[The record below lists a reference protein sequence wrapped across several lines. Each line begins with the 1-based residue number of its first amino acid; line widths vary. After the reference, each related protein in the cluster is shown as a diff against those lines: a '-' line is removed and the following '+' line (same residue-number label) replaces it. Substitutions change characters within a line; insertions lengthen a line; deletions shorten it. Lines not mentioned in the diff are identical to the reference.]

1 MAVPF
6 SAVLE
11 YLSAELLEL
20 SGNHSRVRRQERVT
34 INIADIEECLR
45 QDDELHATFET
56 FSARDAIPISKLDDS
71 DSKEILQSEV
81 VAQFVFRATESSL
94 LGPCVSYLETFLVEA
109 VCACASQTLS
119 PTKVKY
125 LIKQLTSLYS
135 SKAHG
140 GTTARGLAKK
150 SRGDGAVVGAD
161 DDEKVAKVKLG
172 KDKGS
177 VKTLPSTLVASGA
190 SSVSFVE
197 EPPKTFVHQHK
208 NCNPESV
215 SVMISVLQLVS
226 LCGAEAVIPLAAD
239 RGLTHLCLRLSP
251 FVHGVY
257 EISDSRR

>member
-6 SAVLE
+6 AAVLE

-20 SGNHSRVRRQERVT
+20 SGNHSRVRRHETLT

-45 QDDELHATFET
+45 RDDELHATFET

-71 DSKEILQSEV
+71 DSKATLQSEA

-94 LGPCVSYLETFLVEA
+94 LEGPCVSYLETFLIEA

-135 SKAHG
+135 SEANS
-140 GTTARGLAKK
+140 GTRTRGVPKK
-150 SRGDGAVVGAD
+150 SRGDGAVVGGGAD
-161 DDEKVAKVKLG
+161 DD
-172 KDKGS
+172 
-177 VKTLPSTLVASGA
+177 
-190 SSVSFVE
+190 VE
-197 EPPKTFVHQHK
+197 EPPKIFVHQHK

-215 SVMISVLQLVS
+215 SVMIAVLQLVS
-226 LCGAEAVIPLAAD
+226 FCGAEAVIPFAAD
-239 RGLTHLCLRLSP
+239 RGLTRLCLRLSP

>member
-1 MAVPF
+1 
-6 SAVLE
+6 
-11 YLSAELLEL
+11 
-20 SGNHSRVRRQERVT
+20 
-34 INIADIEECLR
+34 LR

-56 FSARDAIPISKLDDS
+56 FSARYAKLDDS
-71 DSKEILQSEV
+71 DSKAILQSEA

-94 LGPCVSYLETFLVEA
+94 IEGPCVSYLETFLVEV

-140 GTTARGLAKK
+140 GTRTRGVAKK

-161 DDEKVAKVKLG
+161 DD
-172 KDKGS
+172 
-177 VKTLPSTLVASGA
+177 
-190 SSVSFVE
+190 VE
-197 EPPKTFVHQHK
+197 ELAKIFVHQHK

-215 SVMISVLQLVS
+215 SVMIAVLQLVS
-226 LCGAEAVIPLAAD
+226 FCGAEAVIPFAAD
-239 RGLTHLCLRLSP
+239 RGLTRLCLRLSP

>member
-6 SAVLE
+6 AAVLE

-20 SGNHSRVRRQERVT
+20 SGNHCRVRRHETLT

-45 QDDELHATFET
+45 RDDELHATFET
-56 FSARDAIPISKLDDS
+56 FSARDAIPISKLDDY
-71 DSKEILQSEV
+71 DSKATLQSEV

-94 LGPCVSYLETFLVEA
+94 LEGPCVSYLETFLIEA

-135 SKAHG
+135 SEAHG
-140 GTTARGLAKK
+140 GTRTRGVAKK
-150 SRGDGAVVGAD
+150 SRGDGAVVGGAD
-161 DDEKVAKVKLG
+161 DD
-172 KDKGS
+172 
-177 VKTLPSTLVASGA
+177 
-190 SSVSFVE
+190 VE
-197 EPPKTFVHQHK
+197 EPPKFFVLQHK
-208 NCNPESV
+208 NGNPDSV
-215 SVMISVLQLVS
+215 SVMIAILQLVS
-226 LCGAEAVIPLAAD
+226 LCGAEAVIPFAAD
-239 RGLTHLCLRLSP
+239 RGLTRLCLRLSP